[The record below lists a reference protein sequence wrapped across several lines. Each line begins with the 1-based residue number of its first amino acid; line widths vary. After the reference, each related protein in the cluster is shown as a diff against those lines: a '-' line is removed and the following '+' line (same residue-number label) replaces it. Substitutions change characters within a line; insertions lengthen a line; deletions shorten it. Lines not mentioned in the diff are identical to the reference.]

1 MAGRGII
8 GRGLRGIMA
17 DDIGNKSRIAP
28 TGAAVLW
35 LLVRSLGLVGF
46 GLMLGAC
53 SKCAVPNWQHS
64 STGTAPVACHGEP
77 SPQ

>member
-8 GRGLRGIMA
+8 GSGLRGIMA
-17 DDIGNKSRIAP
+17 DDIGNKSWAAL
-28 TGAAVLW
+28 TGAAVLR
-35 LLVRSLGLVGF
+35 LVVRSLGLVVF

-64 STGTAPVACHGEP
+64 SAGTAPVACHGEP